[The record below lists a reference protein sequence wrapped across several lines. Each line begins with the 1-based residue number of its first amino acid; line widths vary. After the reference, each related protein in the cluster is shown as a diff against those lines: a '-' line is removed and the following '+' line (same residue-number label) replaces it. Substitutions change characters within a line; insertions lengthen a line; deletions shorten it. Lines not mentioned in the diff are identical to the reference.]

1 MALARRWRK
10 QRELRLSADCIGLSD
25 SACGSNVWCGEPA
38 ARSCLRCLEPLGVHA
53 EKTPFVDDFDAQYER
68 RGRWR
73 CAWHRLVSAAGL
85 SDESQHHAVD
95 IASTSTIACAKK
107 T

>member
-1 MALARRWRK
+1 MF
-10 QRELRLSADCIGLSD
+10 
-25 SACGSNVWCGEPA
+25 GSHAYSGAAFGAAEPA